1 MRHLPFLASDHAPL
15 YLQLTPE
22 VKGDARRRPFRFEA
36 AWLQHNEFQ
45 NLLTASWDR
54 DIDTR
59 EALRRLEVT
68 LRKWNKEVFRN
79 VQRRKEDLLME
90 ITEIHD
96 KIEQDLSDEI
106 LVKEGELL
114 KELEIV
120 LEQEEVLWLQKPRE
134 KWCVHGDRN
143 TKFFHM
149 STIIRRKRNRV
160 EMLKKDETQWVS
172 DAKELEKLA
181 VDYFRK
187 LYSLEDVDTNIQML
201 MERRFVG
208 LTRQE
213 KMDLD
218 KTFSAE
224 EVEKAVRAM
233 GSFKAPGPDGF
244 QPVFYQ
250 RCWETV
256 GASVIRFVLLFFETG
271 KLPENTNDA
280 LVVLI
285 PKVTKPEYIT
295 QFRPISLC
303 NVLFKTITKA
313 MVGRLK
319 SIMPKLIGPAQSS
332 FIPGRLSADNIVVV
346 QEAVHSMKKKQG
358 RKGWMLLKLD
368 LEKAYDRLRWD
379 FLEDTLRAA
388 GLFEN
393 WVKRIMECVFG
404 PSMCILWNGEKSEPF
419 KPSRG
424 LRQGDPLSRTCL
436 SYAWRDYV
444 N

>member
-1 MRHLPFLASDHAPL
+1 
-15 YLQLTPE
+15 
-22 VKGDARRRPFRFEA
+22 
-36 AWLQHNEFQ
+36 
-45 NLLTASWDR
+45 
-54 DIDTR
+54 
-59 EALRRLEVT
+59 
-68 LRKWNKEVFRN
+68 
-79 VQRRKEDLLME
+79 ME

-114 KELEIV
+114 KELENV
-120 LEQEEVLWLQKPRE
+120 LEQEEVLWLQKSRE

-187 LYSLEDVDTNIQML
+187 LYSLEDVDTDIQLL

-319 SIMPKLIGPAQSS
+319 SIMPKLIGLAQSS

-388 GLFEN
+388 GLSEN
-393 WVKRIMECVFG
+393 WVKRIMECVSG
-404 PSMCILWNGEKSEPF
+404 PSMCILWNGEKSESF

-424 LRQGDPLSRTCL
+424 LRQGDPLSPYLFVLCMERLCQLIEKAVEDKRWKPIRL
-436 SYAWRDYV
+436 SRGGP
-444 N
+444 

>member
-1 MRHLPFLASDHAPL
+1 
-15 YLQLTPE
+15 
-22 VKGDARRRPFRFEA
+22 
-36 AWLQHNEFQ
+36 
-45 NLLTASWDR
+45 
-54 DIDTR
+54 
-59 EALRRLEVT
+59 
-68 LRKWNKEVFRN
+68 
-79 VQRRKEDLLME
+79 ME
-90 ITEIHD
+90 ITEILD

-120 LEQEEVLWLQKPRE
+120 LEQEEVLWFQKSWE

-160 EMLKKDETQWVS
+160 EMLKKDKTQWVS

-187 LYSLEDVDTNIQML
+187 LYSLEDVDIDIQML
-201 MERRFVG
+201 LERRFVG

-233 GSFKAPGPDGF
+233 GSFKAPGPDEF

-280 LVVLI
+280 LVVRI

-303 NVLFKTITKA
+303 NGLFKTITKA

-319 SIMPKLIGPAQSS
+319 SIMPKLIGLA
-332 FIPGRLSADNIVVV
+332 
-346 QEAVHSMKKKQG
+346 
-358 RKGWMLLKLD
+358 
-368 LEKAYDRLRWD
+368 
-379 FLEDTLRAA
+379 
-388 GLFEN
+388 
-393 WVKRIMECVFG
+393 
-404 PSMCILWNGEKSEPF
+404 
-419 KPSRG
+419 
-424 LRQGDPLSRTCL
+424 
-436 SYAWRDYV
+436 
-444 N
+444 

>member
-1 MRHLPFLASDHAPL
+1 
-15 YLQLTPE
+15 
-22 VKGDARRRPFRFEA
+22 
-36 AWLQHNEFQ
+36 
-45 NLLTASWDR
+45 
-54 DIDTR
+54 
-59 EALRRLEVT
+59 
-68 LRKWNKEVFRN
+68 
-79 VQRRKEDLLME
+79 ME
-90 ITEIHD
+90 ITEIQNQ
-96 KIEQDLSDEI
+96 IEQDLSDAI
-106 LVKEGELL
+106 LVKEGELI

-120 LEQEEVLWLQKPRE
+120 LEQEEVLWFQKLRE

-143 TKFFHM
+143 TSFFHM
-149 STIIRRKRNRV
+149 STIIRRKRNWV
-160 EMLKKDETQWVS
+160 EMLKKNETQWVT
-172 DAKELEKLA
+172 DAQELEKLA
-181 VDYFRK
+181 VDYFKR
-187 LYSLEDVDTNIQML
+187 LYSLEDVDIDTQML
-201 MERRFVG
+201 RERRFVG

-213 KMDLD
+213 EMDLN

-256 GASVIRFVLLFFETG
+256 GESVIRFVLLFFETG

-285 PKVTKPEYIT
+285 PKVLKPEYIT

-388 GLFEN
+388 GLSEN
-393 WVKRIMECVFG
+393 WAKRIMECVAG

-419 KPSRG
+419 KPSE
-424 LRQGDPLSRTCL
+424 DCDKEIHCPRTCL
-436 SYAWRDYV
+436 FYVWRDYV